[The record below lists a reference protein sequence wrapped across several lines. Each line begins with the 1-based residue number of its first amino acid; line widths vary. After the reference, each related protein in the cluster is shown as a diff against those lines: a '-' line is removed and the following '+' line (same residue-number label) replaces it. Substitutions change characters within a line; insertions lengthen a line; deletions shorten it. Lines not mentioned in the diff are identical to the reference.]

1 MCAFG
6 AHGGASHLEIF
17 NIEYPKFGKSKVI
30 NIGLTGA
37 FENVD
42 WSTDSTVC
50 IVNSGAYEMKFV
62 NIQSS
67 KNASSSAC
75 KDIEFFSWTCKLG
88 FPVQGVFPSAD
99 YSDVNTVCR
108 SNSSKF
114 LASGEDT

>member
-17 NIEYPKFGKSKVI
+17 NIDFPKFGKSKVI

-88 FPVQGVFPSAD
+88 FPV
-99 YSDVNTVCR
+99 
-108 SNSSKF
+108 
-114 LASGEDT
+114 